1 MEFNY
6 EILKETDK
14 AAYIKVP
21 YYEETSEYVKKHKQ
35 LFYECWI
42 PKSIL
47 SGANAKAF
55 VLGKRNEIRVSNPYQ
70 KRFCSMP
77 NSWNTLGQYA
87 PPKAAQIIDV
97 FDDVKH
103 KELVRFYESKYGTTL
118 RRLIIDMEGA
128 NGYVA
133 EEDYSVISQLEFP
146 SLKHPNVPKKQ
157 ITVYK

>member
-6 EILKETDK
+6 EILKETDI

-35 LFYECWI
+35 LFYECWM

-55 VLGKRNEIRVSNPYQ
+55 VLGKRNEIMVSNPYQ
-70 KRFCSMP
+70 RRRSMP

-87 PPKAAQIIDV
+87 PLKAAQIIDV
-97 FDDVKH
+97 VDDVKY
-103 KELVRFYESKYGTTL
+103 KELVKFYENKYGATL
-118 RRLIIDMEGA
+118 RRLINDVEGA
-128 NGYVA
+128 NGYVT
-133 EEDYSVISQLEFP
+133 EEDYPIIKELEFP
-146 SLKHPNVPKKQ
+146 STNKPNVPRKQ
-157 ITVYK
+157 ITIYK